1 MKMLLFFF
9 GSLMLC
15 SCGPDKYPISF
26 HMETG
31 ATDSKKFAF
40 ERDGHYYSKAP
51 FISHKDIESYYSF
64 PAPDNTYGIVV
75 NVRKGLGSRVEG
87 ITAANLGRQI
97 LPIVNGHAMQP
108 LRLYSK
114 PVTSGKLAVMGGFSP
129 ADLFHRRI
137 PREKNP
143 STNWPPLPSLFFPA
157 RTLLRKRRRP
167 KTLKNTKTVP

>member
-1 MKMLLFFF
+1 MLLFFF

-114 PVTSGKLAVMGGFSP
+114 PVTSGKLACTFYRM
-129 ADLFHRRI
+129 I
-137 PREKNP
+137 
-143 STNWPPLPSLFFPA
+143 TCI
-157 RTLLRKRRRP
+157 
-167 KTLKNTKTVP
+167 

>member
-1 MKMLLFFF
+1 M
-9 GSLMLC
+9 
-15 SCGPDKYPISF
+15 
-26 HMETG
+26 
-31 ATDSKKFAF
+31 
-40 ERDGHYYSKAP
+40 
-51 FISHKDIESYYSF
+51 
-64 PAPDNTYGIVV
+64 
-75 NVRKGLGSRVEG
+75 EG
-87 ITAANLGRQI
+87 ITASNLGRQI

-129 ADLFHRRI
+129 ADLAAMAEFIPRRI

>member
-97 LPIVNGHAMQP
+97 LPIVNGHTLIAQSIEHERHLP
-108 LRLYSK
+108 CKIADKIS
-114 PVTSGKLAVMGGFSP
+114 TFSGTFSYGCN
-129 ADLFHRRI
+129 LFYGTLFI
-137 PREKNP
+137 FI
-143 STNWPPLPSLFFPA
+143 STGE
-157 RTLLRKRRRP
+157 
-167 KTLKNTKTVP
+167 